1 MMKKIL
7 SLTIIKG
14 ILPIINDDTN
24 DIASALNNKA
34 GAL

>member
-1 MMKKIL
+1 MMKEKLFLAVIQ
-7 SLTIIKG
+7 TVR
-14 ILPIINDDTN
+14 PIINDDTN